1 MNTNEP
7 MISINENTTLEEV
20 LIELEKLGL
29 LDKPKEPVYEYR
41 IYYDSIGMIT
51 STASTAQDAEMYNF
65 TQDYVI
71 VDENTY
77 QSVLSAIGQYRVHN
91 GKIVLQKN
99 SSNQTA
105 QLERSNSGF
114 TTIKNMPGILLES
127 GEEYQ
132 NTEKYDYK
140 NS

>member
-7 MISINENTTLEEV
+7 MITVNENTTLEE
-20 LIELEKLGL
+20 IMSELDKLGL
-29 LDKPKEPVYEYR
+29 LDKPKEIVYEYR
-41 IYYDSIGMIT
+41 IYYDVMGTIT
-51 STASTAQDAEMYNF
+51 STAPTAQDAEMYNF
-65 TQDYVI
+65 TGDYI
-71 VDENTY
+71 LVDETAY
-77 QSVLSAIGQYRVHN
+77 MSILGAPGRFKVHD

-114 TTIKNMPGILLES
+114 TTVKNMPGVLLES

-132 NTEKYDYK
+132 STEKYDYK